1 MEKERT
7 IANISRTA
15 GVPKQNMNHYISNS
29 PWSGP
34 KLLKEIR
41 LDVVTHDHFES
52 GSMLIGDESAD
63 DRRGKVLAGGARQY
77 TGRLGKIEQCQVGV
91 FLSIAK
97 DGKHNWIDGELFL
110 PEAWFDEEKEEL
122 RKQIGLP
129 TEREFQTKPELFW
142 QMLQRAQAEGII
154 FDAVAADGLYGRSFW
169 LRDQMDQAGI
179 EYYADVPA
187 DTKVYLSEPEIG
199 IPQNKRGRKATKRR
213 VLSPRSYRVD
223 DLPIHPAVLWQSLTL
238 RTTERGWL
246 TSDFARIP
254 VWTVQD
260 DLTVTKQWLLFRK
273 EGKKYSY
280 TFSNAPENSSL
291 KLMAFR
297 KTQRYFIERDNQDA
311 KSEFGWD
318 EIQTTSFNAWEHQLA
333 FTILAQWFINHTR
346 LDWEQEF
353 ERDPE
358 LLQDYLTDVLPALS
372 VANVRDLLRAAIPL
386 PTFSIIEAALLIVE
400 HLDNRTRSRK
410 SRIAHASVP

>member
-1 MEKERT
+1 MSV
-7 IANISRTA
+7 N
-15 GVPKQNMNHYISNS
+15 
-29 PWSGP
+29 
-34 KLLKEIR
+34 
-41 LDVVTHDHFES
+41 
-52 GSMLIGDESAD
+52 
-63 DRRGKVLAGGARQY
+63 
-77 TGRLGKIEQCQVGV
+77 
-91 FLSIAK
+91 
-97 DGKHNWIDGELFL
+97 
-110 PEAWFDEEKEEL
+110 
-122 RKQIGLP
+122 
-129 TEREFQTKPELFW
+129 
-142 QMLQRAQAEGII
+142 
-154 FDAVAADGLYGRSFW
+154 
-169 LRDQMDQAGI
+169 
-179 EYYADVPA
+179 
-187 DTKVYLSEPEIG
+187 KVYLSEPEIG
-199 IPQNKRGRKATKRR
+199 IPKNKRGPKATKRS
-213 VLSPRSYRVD
+213 VLSPHSYRVD
-223 DLPIHPAVLWQSLTL
+223 DLPIHPTVIWQSLTL

-260 DLTVTKQWLLFRK
+260 DLTVAKQWLLFRK

-280 TFSNAPENSSL
+280 TFSNAPENTPL

-346 LDWEQEF
+346 LDWEQDS

-372 VANVRDLLRAAIPL
+372 VANIRELLRAAIPL
-386 PTFSIIEAALLIVE
+386 PTFSILETALLIIE